1 MSKKQIISLVVVIAL
16 LVGMVVAYIMI
27 KKSNDEKANEGNE
40 QPKVYDVLSFN
51 ADKANKLTYSY
62 KDKTYVLN
70 LENSSWVY
78 ETDKTMN
85 VDQTS
90 VISLIKSVSNIT
102 SGTKIENVT
111 DFEQYG
117 LTKPANKVE
126 ISTSEGKI
134 EFSIGKCNA
143 TSGEYY
149 FRVGQESAVYT
160 VSEIIGKKFN
170 VEIKDLCFDVEEDKA
185 TK

>member
-16 LVGMVVAYIMI
+16 LIGIVVAYVMI
-27 KKSNDEKANEGNE
+27 KKHNEETAEDIKKA
-40 QPKVYDVLSFN
+40 KVYSVLSFN

-62 KDKTYVLN
+62 NDKTYVIN

-78 ETDKTMN
+78 ESDKTMN

-90 VISLIKSVSNIT
+90 VISLINSVSNIT

-126 ISTSEGKI
+126 ISTSEGEI

-149 FRVGQESAVYT
+149 FRVGQESTVYM
-160 VSEIIGKKFN
+160 VNEIIGKKFN
-170 VEIKDLCFDVEEDKA
+170 VEIKDLCFNVTEEKA